1 MDSEAFIGAIDPA
14 LLREAQGDGPVPL
27 TTNGASITPISSIAP
42 FSPAPSRVSKSD
54 ITTWLSS
61 NFAPR
66 THVTRKDPLYEAC
79 GKLAIKVPKSA
90 SLSRLREALVHH
102 WFTDLRQS
110 VSCDAPAPVR
120 SRGQP
125 SAHSRSRSADQHD
138 VLASVLA
145 PTSEPIHFAA
155 PAGATRPPSAN
166 HFLLSIMASNAA
178 CQRYSITHIEL
189 IEHCSARRV
198 KIAGLRIQVPF
209 RHHRTRIHVEDT
221 RRTAPSFLDWH
232 HILTA
237 HRLSR
242 TTSSPPIASAAR
254 VPVAPH
260 RLSPA
265 TTAPLLLPSTV
276 QRPALASTNR
286 ASSSWLRA
294 PSQHAPQAT
303 PRSSAAL
310 EPSSVPLLST
320 SNSSD
325 VEAERASAIHIVP
338 FQEGEADGNDEAE
351 LIRSFDVQ
359 GANAYELLGYDD
371 EEEEEEEAE
380 ADEDA
385 ADASGDEEDSS
396 GSDSDDPPDRTAAQK
411 KAFRTRVRVEAVQ
424 RFEGNRRTGG
434 LKTQAAMVKAWNEFT
449 AIALAARDIDDAI
462 VDEHSLLLYIKFCA
476 ERPKRTRRGMPIE
489 GMFLGAEQDAADT
502 SLVLKRPAVSVFVY
516 DAIKNRMDEALERV
530 RNGMVPSEDAP
541 DIRANTWLSE
551 VTDEQLERIG
561 QGFLAHRHLRLSV
574 FGHLAWT
581 AQHASGNRG
590 DDFRALKLAEMQS
603 HTLLH
608 PDKRTAMP
616 SILGLQGEEKAGQR
630 GMRTVINPVYS
641 VFIPNLKPEMCPFG
655 AFAFYFHYLHD
666 EKNIME
672 SMNIDWTLNKSWRAI
687 RVLHGQKSPTTPFN
701 ENNMY
706 NMYCRSYNHAGFTS
720 KLKTHLPRHLLGY
733 KQEALGVDA
742 AETSRLGWVRGET
755 YMDTYAAALPKTAIL
770 AAAGYRVDEQ
780 YDPIWRHV
788 RVPERFLLLVCP
800 IAEEILESVAGKPNL
815 SGTTNDW
822 QMIIDLRS
830 YLFQCGAAIYQ
841 KWPQS
846 SIFRLPA
853 FHDSDVLNW
862 MKTTFPSELAVLRA
876 NAGNPVD
883 LERIQN
889 THLRVALEEVRN
901 LLSTQTLELKKMV
914 TLLQRRTAVFSPA
927 QGFSTSSYHRQAIAA
942 SAHDAFQ
949 TTDVPLGFAASPA
962 AAMTFPSPRTPQST
976 TTMVEPPVASY
987 YAQGAPLGVFPP
999 LLEQKSA
1006 SWTQKSVEQFA
1017 DVKELW
1023 TAFVDGAA
1031 ELDSS
1036 GNDTGR
1042 LKPPLKLVEQYFQAQ
1057 WCSHNDRKERN
1068 NIAKVWQRFREIPEW
1083 IDTYSS
1089 ARDVSPD
1096 VIITELE
1103 AMRELA
1109 RRRKATKSA
1118 KPPVINTQASPSA
1131 SSSSPSLGPAIVLQ
1145 EPSTGERRKR
1155 ERAVAVDARRRPPK
1169 KKAKILDP
1177 AAVEQ
1182 SLLNLATVKGFQ
1194 IDKRRLRILVIAQL
1208 NKQGK
1213 IDGFITEDSDVFV
1226 FGAQCVIRTSGP
1238 YVQNM
1243 SSIYTL
1249 QSIET
1254 MNSVSLDRDGLFLCA
1269 LLLGGD
1275 YDSGIDGVGPRI
1287 ARALAVSGF
1296 GHQLVNILRSFED
1309 PQRTQHLNVWCDAL
1323 REELRTNSSG
1333 NLVKRQPKLA
1343 MNIPDTFPKLDIAHL
1358 YLAPLTSASPEFFGE
1373 KPDTKRWMPEEPS
1386 IRELASFCSIQFGW
1400 HGEQL
1405 LKKLHNNLRRPGH
1418 PSSASVMSVP
1428 PITSWVVE
1436 SESDSADGEYPDSA
1450 PVSDSV
1456 SSESESDS
1464 SASEASSD
1472 HYNARRIA
1480 FGTFDS
1486 IKECVQAPVEG
1497 GEDQIRIMVVP
1508 KKTLIEAANF
1518 VMLKGFRYLID
1529 GSPGP
1534 STIHIYFGTIQA
1546 RVERAYLKQS
1556 RRREIPLSGIDNAV
1570 CELLATSGLWDVI

>member
-1 MDSEAFIGAIDPA
+1 M
-14 LLREAQGDGPVPL
+14 
-27 TTNGASITPISSIAP
+27 
-42 FSPAPSRVSKSD
+42 
-54 ITTWLSS
+54 
-61 NFAPR
+61 
-66 THVTRKDPLYEAC
+66 
-79 GKLAIKVPKSA
+79 
-90 SLSRLREALVHH
+90 
-102 WFTDLRQS
+102 
-110 VSCDAPAPVR
+110 
-120 SRGQP
+120 
-125 SAHSRSRSADQHD
+125 
-138 VLASVLA
+138 
-145 PTSEPIHFAA
+145 
-155 PAGATRPPSAN
+155 
-166 HFLLSIMASNAA
+166 
-178 CQRYSITHIEL
+178 
-189 IEHCSARRV
+189 
-198 KIAGLRIQVPF
+198 
-209 RHHRTRIHVEDT
+209 
-221 RRTAPSFLDWH
+221 
-232 HILTA
+232 
-237 HRLSR
+237 
-242 TTSSPPIASAAR
+242 
-254 VPVAPH
+254 
-260 RLSPA
+260 
-265 TTAPLLLPSTV
+265 
-276 QRPALASTNR
+276 
-286 ASSSWLRA
+286 
-294 PSQHAPQAT
+294 
-303 PRSSAAL
+303 
-310 EPSSVPLLST
+310 
-320 SNSSD
+320 
-325 VEAERASAIHIVP
+325 
-338 FQEGEADGNDEAE
+338 
-351 LIRSFDVQ
+351 
-359 GANAYELLGYDD
+359 
-371 EEEEEEEAE
+371 
-380 ADEDA
+380 
-385 ADASGDEEDSS
+385 
-396 GSDSDDPPDRTAAQK
+396 
-411 KAFRTRVRVEAVQ
+411 
-424 RFEGNRRTGG
+424 GG

-489 GMFLGAEQDAADT
+489 GTFLGAKLFFGALRIRKEQDAADT

-616 SILGLQGEEKAGQR
+616 SILGLQGEEKAGRR

-666 EKNIME
+666 EKNITE

-720 KLKTHLPRHLLGY
+720 KLKAHLPRHLLGY

-755 YMDTYAAALPKTAIL
+755 YMDTYAPALPKTAIL
-770 AAAGYRVDEQ
+770 VAAGYRVDEQ

-815 SGTTNDW
+815 SGTTNHW
-822 QMIIDLRS
+822 QMIIDLRP

-862 MKTTFPSELAVLRA
+862 MKTTFPSELAVLQA

-999 LLEQKSA
+999 LLGQKSV
-1006 SWTQKSVEQFA
+1006 SWTQVFRLVKQPKMLWCSWGPQKSVEQYA

-1023 TAFVDGAA
+1023 TAFIDGAP

-1057 WCSHNDRKERN
+1057 WRSHNDRKERN

-1083 IDTYSS
+1083 IDTHSS

-1103 AMRELA
+1103 AMRVDASIGGELRGLNWLQQELA

-1169 KKAKILDP
+1169 KKAKVD
-1177 AAVEQ
+1177 
-1182 SLLNLATVKGFQ
+1182 
-1194 IDKRRLRILVIAQL
+1194 
-1208 NKQGK
+1208 
-1213 IDGFITEDSDVFV
+1213 
-1226 FGAQCVIRTSGP
+1226 
-1238 YVQNM
+1238 
-1243 SSIYTL
+1243 
-1249 QSIET
+1249 
-1254 MNSVSLDRDGLFLCA
+1254 
-1269 LLLGGD
+1269 
-1275 YDSGIDGVGPRI
+1275 
-1287 ARALAVSGF
+1287 
-1296 GHQLVNILRSFED
+1296 
-1309 PQRTQHLNVWCDAL
+1309 
-1323 REELRTNSSG
+1323 
-1333 NLVKRQPKLA
+1333 
-1343 MNIPDTFPKLDIAHL
+1343 
-1358 YLAPLTSASPEFFGE
+1358 
-1373 KPDTKRWMPEEPS
+1373 
-1386 IRELASFCSIQFGW
+1386 
-1400 HGEQL
+1400 
-1405 LKKLHNNLRRPGH
+1405 
-1418 PSSASVMSVP
+1418 
-1428 PITSWVVE
+1428 
-1436 SESDSADGEYPDSA
+1436 
-1450 PVSDSV
+1450 
-1456 SSESESDS
+1456 
-1464 SASEASSD
+1464 
-1472 HYNARRIA
+1472 
-1480 FGTFDS
+1480 
-1486 IKECVQAPVEG
+1486 
-1497 GEDQIRIMVVP
+1497 
-1508 KKTLIEAANF
+1508 
-1518 VMLKGFRYLID
+1518 
-1529 GSPGP
+1529 
-1534 STIHIYFGTIQA
+1534 
-1546 RVERAYLKQS
+1546 
-1556 RRREIPLSGIDNAV
+1556 
-1570 CELLATSGLWDVI
+1570 